1 MTKGRGGG
9 VGLNARVGFK
19 AKGSSQTRIALRRA
33 MGAHVVRLWIAT
45 LGLAVWVALSAGCW
59 KTVPQA
65 VPEKT
70 TTSPRAPSA
79 ADAALPQN
87 GPAAQVGP
95 SAPLPAASAPK
106 TLLPLSGAYGH
117 GEDRTGGSHTAAAT
131 TPLGLLEALRR
142 ARANDPALRSAF
154 HEYQAARTLTDQAR
168 ASLLPLVQGSV
179 GLSEISYVSAPLGYE
194 DYWSESEGVGLRQP
208 LFNVSAYV
216 GMDQSRKRVQ
226 AAQARYQET
235 ADQLLYRV
243 CQAYLNV
250 VYAEEHLAVVREQE
264 KTLAEQRTM
273 ALRSFEAGEGTITD
287 VHDAEARYADILYQ
301 LTDAE
306 KLRTTARS
314 TLELIMGG
322 PAGPLRPLG
331 TQLAPEPPDP
341 SAVEAWLDA
350 ARAHSPLLRY
360 YRLGVDVAE
369 DEILK
374 ARSLHLPTLD
384 FSASY
389 ARRNTIGEYTP
400 SRPVEYYATGIQL
413 TVPVFSGGYATAK
426 TREAT
431 ERKAQSEEDYRRAL
445 SDITQ
450 KITDAFY
457 GVEASRS
464 KIGSLA
470 QAVRANETAVLSTR
484 RAFDAGLRSIV
495 DVLNAQTNLY
505 RAKVDWVRA
514 RHEYVLNLVSLHYY
528 SGQLTD
534 ALMETIDS
542 WLERNT
548 P

>member
-1 MTKGRGGG
+1 MEDERPMKRIGRLWWKAPLYGKGGC
-9 VGLNARVGFK
+9 V
-19 AKGSSQTRIALRRA
+19 ALST
-33 MGAHVVRLWIAT
+33 GVRLGMVF
-45 LGLAVWVALSAGCW
+45 LGLAVWVVLSAGCW
-59 KTVPQA
+59 KTAPQA
-65 VPEKT
+65 VPGT
-70 TTSPRAPSA
+70 PTTSPGAASA
-79 ADAALPQN
+79 ADAASPQRD
-87 GPAAQVGP
+87 PAAQAGP
-95 SAPLPAASAPK
+95 SAPVPAASAPK
-106 TLLPLSGAYGH
+106 PLLPLSGVHGH
-117 GEDRTGGSHTAAAT
+117 HETGPGESLNAAADT
-131 TPLGLLEALRR
+131 APLGLLEALRR

-179 GLSEISYVSAPLGYE
+179 GLSDLSYVSAPPGYE
-194 DYWSESEGVGLRQP
+194 DYWSEAEGVGLRQP
-208 LFNVSAYV
+208 LFNVSSYV
-216 GMDQSRKRVQ
+216 SMDQSRKRVQ
-226 AAQARYQET
+226 AAQARYHET

-250 VYAEEHLAVVREQE
+250 VYAEEYLAVVREQE
-264 KTLAEQRTM
+264 RTLAEQRTM

-306 KLRTTARS
+306 KLRTTARN
-314 TLELIMGG
+314 TLELIMGS

-331 TQLAPEPPDP
+331 PQLTPEPPEP

-360 YRLGVDVAE
+360 YRLGVDVAD

-426 TREAT
+426 TREAL

-470 QAVRANETAVLSTR
+470 QAVRANETAVSSSR

-542 WLERNT
+542 WLERST

>member
-1 MTKGRGGG
+1 MGVW
-9 VGLNARVGFK
+9 VGL
-19 AKGSSQTRIALRRA
+19 
-33 MGAHVVRLWIAT
+33 
-45 LGLAVWVALSAGCW
+45 SAACG
-59 KTVPQA
+59 KTVP
-65 VPEKT
+65 
-70 TTSPRAPSA
+70 
-79 ADAALPQN
+79 
-87 GPAAQVGP
+87 PAAGEMP
-95 SAPLPAASAPK
+95 PWASAPERASKAAAAPLAAASAPNAARH
-106 TLLPLSGAYGH
+106 TVAEGPTAVEPNRTPTGEPLSVPS
-117 GEDRTGGSHTAAAT
+117 DTA
-131 TPLGLLEALRR
+131 PLGLLEALRR

-179 GLSEISYVSAPLGYE
+179 GLTEIGYVKAPLGYE

-216 GMDQSRKRVQ
+216 SLDQSRKRVQ

-250 VYAEEHLAVVREQE
+250 VYAEEYLAVVREQE

-273 ALRSFEAGEGTITD
+273 AQRLFQAGEGTITD

-306 KLRTTARS
+306 KLRTTARR
-314 TLELIMGG
+314 TLELLMGG

-331 TQLAPEPPDP
+331 PELTPTPPEP

-350 ARAHSPLLRY
+350 ARAHSPVLRY

-374 ARSLHLPTLD
+374 AHSLHLPTLD
-384 FSASY
+384 FSATY

-450 KITDAFY
+450 KITEAFY

-470 QAVRANETAVLSTR
+470 QAVRANETAVASTR
-484 RAFDAGLRSIV
+484 RAFEAGLRSIV

-514 RHEYVLNLVSLHYY
+514 RHEYVLNLVSLHYH
-528 SGQLTD
+528 SGRLTD